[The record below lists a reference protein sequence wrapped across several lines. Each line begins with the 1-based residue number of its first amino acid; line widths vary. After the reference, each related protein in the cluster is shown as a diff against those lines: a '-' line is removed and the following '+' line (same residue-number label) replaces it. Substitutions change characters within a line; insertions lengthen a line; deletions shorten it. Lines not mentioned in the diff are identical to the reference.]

1 MKHKENKGGA
11 GPVSEQ
17 PDFPKNESLPNNIKV
32 AEKQEEHET
41 VAAPGVPPTV
51 SKPEERH
58 LINYDEILLPPDG
71 LLSIGHIPTKIPV
84 GKPDKEVYFRT
95 RSDPEWEGNLPIY
108 THRGTSG
115 GDETYLVMPPVQK
128 YLDEQKLLRRVRMFT
143 LITQSGDLIL
153 MPIPLP
159 NSDGSTNSYN
169 DGKLEAV
176 MKGKTR
182 WVRMVAN
189 TRTKGYDIY
198 YPESKLPEPV
208 WPALPA
214 TFHSALDIAF
224 AGKIIENIDHKLI
237 LALRG
242 IV

>member
-1 MKHKENKGGA
+1 MKKQDKEKGVPETGSTQS
-11 GPVSEQ
+11 GT
-17 PDFPKNESLPNNIKV
+17 PKDESLPDNINV
-32 AEKQEEHET
+32 AGKAT
-41 VAAPGVPPTV
+41 DLVATPEVPPTV

-84 GKPDKEVYFRT
+84 GKPDKEVYVRT
-95 RSDPEWEGNLPIY
+95 RTDPEWEGNLPIY
-108 THRGTSG
+108 THRGASG
-115 GDETYLVMPPVQK
+115 GDETYLVMPPAQK
-128 YLDEQKLLRRVRMFT
+128 YLDDQKLLRRVRMFT
-143 LITQSGDLIL
+143 LINQSGDLIL

-159 NSDGSTNSYN
+159 NPDGTTNSYN
-169 DGKLEAV
+169 DGKL
-176 MKGKTR
+176 KGVTEGRAR

-189 TRTKGYDIY
+189 TRTKGYDIH

-214 TFHSALDIAF
+214 TFRSALDIAF
-224 AGKIIENIDHKLI
+224 AGKIIENMDHKLI